1 MAIDSRS
8 VARPG
13 PSVSAAGDVARAG
26 ALQVLYDLNHVSGAD
41 ADDAARAWLDWM
53 LSPGPVI

>member
-1 MAIDSRS
+1 VWPIGQT
-8 VARPG
+8 PWTFG
-13 PSVSAAGDVARAG
+13 LTGYGDVERAG
-26 ALQVLYDLNHVSGAD
+26 ALQVLYDLNHASGAD